1 VIVHGGA
8 GAVEPERVFQ
18 KMFIR
23 DKNLNCHFQWAGKYK
38 GVILASQIGYNVL
51 KNGGS
56 SLDAVEA
63 AIRSL
68 EVDPYFNAGKF

>member
-1 VIVHGGA
+1 MVGQALLNPKEYFEKRFSRKKI
-8 GAVEPERVFQ
+8 
-18 KMFIR
+18 
-23 DKNLNCHFQWAGKYK
+23 LNCHFQWAGKYK